1 MPASPRTGID
11 LGGTKIEIVVLGQA
25 GQTLFEKRIATPAPD
40 YQATLAA
47 LRDLVDEAEQAIGT
61 TTTVGM
67 GTPGSISPKTGL
79 LRNSNSVWMNGK
91 PLADDA
97 ATVLGREVR
106 MANDANCFALS
117 EATDGA
123 GQGAHSV
130 FGVIIGTGCGGGVV
144 VAGELVNGANGI
156 GGEWGHNPLP
166 WPDETE
172 VPGPKCWCGLS
183 GCQETWLSG
192 SGLARDHQVVTGQV
206 LKGEQIVERAE
217 KGDEHCRSTLKRHA
231 GRLARGLAAVCN
243 MLDPEV
249 IVLGGGLSNMPHLYR
264 DLPGLMEPFIF
275 SDHVTTTILAPKHGD
290 ASGVRGAAWLW

>member
-123 GQGAHSV
+123 KCAPMD
-130 FGVIIGTGCGGGVV
+130 
-144 VAGELVNGANGI
+144 GEPS
-156 GGEWGHNPLP
+156 E
-166 WPDETE
+166 
-172 VPGPKCWCGLS
+172 
-183 GCQETWLSG
+183 
-192 SGLARDHQVVTGQV
+192 
-206 LKGEQIVERAE
+206 
-217 KGDEHCRSTLKRHA
+217 
-231 GRLARGLAAVCN
+231 
-243 MLDPEV
+243 
-249 IVLGGGLSNMPHLYR
+249 SN
-264 DLPGLMEPFIF
+264 
-275 SDHVTTTILAPKHGD
+275 
-290 ASGVRGAAWLW
+290 